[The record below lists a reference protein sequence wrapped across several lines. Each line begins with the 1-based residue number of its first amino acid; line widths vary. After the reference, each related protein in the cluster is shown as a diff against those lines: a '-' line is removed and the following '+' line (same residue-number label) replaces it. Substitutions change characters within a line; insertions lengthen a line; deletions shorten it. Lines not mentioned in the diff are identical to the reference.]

1 MDEEMLPLGTRRG
14 GATPVSY
21 PPITRDNRVRD
32 RRGEEIV
39 KTLLTTDGS
48 EASRHAAETWLR
60 HFWKE
65 GPAIVV
71 SAYPN
76 PAAGFVGAIGPPVF
90 DIVAFETQ
98 LAREAAGHVGRVAEV
113 LESGGLDVSRVVE
126 MGDPAT
132 AILELARR
140 ESVDLVV
147 VGSHGRSGFERFLL
161 GSVSGRVVEHAPCD
175 VLVVKSPEA
184 RR

>member
-1 MDEEMLPLGTRRG
+1 M
-14 GATPVSY
+14 
-21 PPITRDNRVRD
+21 
-32 RRGEEIV
+32 
-39 KTLLTTDGS
+39 KTLLATDGS
-48 EASRHAAETWLR
+48 ETALRAAEIWLK

-65 GPAIVV
+65 GPAIVA

-90 DIVAFETQ
+90 DLVAFENQ
-98 LAREAAGHVGRVAEV
+98 LSREAVDHVATVADVLSAGGVE
-113 LESGGLDVSRVVE
+113 VSRVVE

-132 AILELARR
+132 VILEIARR

-161 GSVSGRVVEHAPCD
+161 GSVSGRVVQHAPCD
-175 VLVVKSPEA
+175 VLVVKSPQTG
-184 RR
+184 R

>member
-1 MDEEMLPLGTRRG
+1 
-14 GATPVSY
+14 
-21 PPITRDNRVRD
+21 
-32 RRGEEIV
+32 V

-48 EASRHAAETWLR
+48 ESSVRAAEIWLR

-65 GPAIVV
+65 GPAIVA

-76 PAAGFVGAIGPPVF
+76 PAGGFVGAIGPPVL
-90 DIVAFETQ
+90 DLVAFENR
-98 LAREAAGHVGRVAEV
+98 LSSEAVDHVATIADLLTAGGVE
-113 LESGGLDVSRVVE
+113 VSRVVE

-132 AILELARR
+132 VILELARR
-140 ESVDLVV
+140 EAVDLVV
-147 VGSHGRSGFERFLL
+147 VGSHGRTGFERFLL

-175 VLVVKSPEA
+175 VLVVKSPGA